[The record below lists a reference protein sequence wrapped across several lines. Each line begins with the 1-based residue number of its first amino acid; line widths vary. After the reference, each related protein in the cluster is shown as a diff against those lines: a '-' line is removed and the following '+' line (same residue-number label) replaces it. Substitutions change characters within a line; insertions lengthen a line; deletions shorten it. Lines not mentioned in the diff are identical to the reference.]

1 MEYISGY
8 LAHPMVTYVSNEA
21 SWLLLLE
28 ELADARPS
36 FALQVA
42 EVRCCALIHIMYMLL
57 LQLGSFMIHPGKTGP
72 P

>member
-8 LAHPMVTYVSNEA
+8 LAQPMVTYVSNEA
-21 SWLLLLE
+21 SRLLFQE

-42 EVRCCALIHIMYMLL
+42 EVRCCALIHVMYMLL
-57 LQLGSFMIHPGKTGP
+57 FQLRGFMIHPGETGP